1 MILKLLMLGIW
12 MVFVP
17 LGTGYFAL
25 SVSGTIGWKNG
36 TGSKNGG
43 DVWYALGL
51 GYILI

>member
-43 DVWYALGL
+43 MSGMLSGL
-51 GYILI
+51 AIF